1 MKLKTKANIDGA
13 ICLIAS
19 QKSAVFFIS
28 IVDGIF
34 MSIINSVNAIAN
46 TPSQKASNLEFGF
59 ADVILSL
66 NYKVLEN
73 YSFQSL
79 TAFL

>member
-1 MKLKTKANIDGA
+1 MKLKTKANIDGV
-13 ICLIAS
+13 ICFIAS

-28 IVDGIF
+28 IVEGIF

-59 ADVILSL
+59 LDVILVL
-66 NYKVLEN
+66 QFKVSKN
-73 YSFQSL
+73 YSFQSF